1 MSDLGVVSR
10 KPVQENAQ
18 LKEENAKLKKDNTEL
33 TIDKKVL
40 AADIRRLTD
49 ANTQLSDVRDILLK
63 DKARLREQRMRAEGE
78 LRRKDFLFSWL
89 FGNSQSGALW
99 CCFPL
104 HFHTL
109 RVALIKFNPFTSSAC
124 SQDLWSENQNWF
136 GGHPFGFLWTE
147 IDWQG
152 NICISSPNESC
163 F

>member
-78 LRRKDFLFSWL
+78 LRRKDFLFS
-89 FGNSQSGALW
+89 
-99 CCFPL
+99 
-104 HFHTL
+104 
-109 RVALIKFNPFTSSAC
+109 
-124 SQDLWSENQNWF
+124 
-136 GGHPFGFLWTE
+136 
-147 IDWQG
+147 
-152 NICISSPNESC
+152 
-163 F
+163 